1 MSCLHNSRGFRRML
15 SDFHFCNS
23 SQAIPNEG
31 KFWIWVT
38 KLTDWLKH
46 TCPFF
51 NQLEANKSDFQSP
64 HASFRIH
71 GRFLYLWKSR
81 LVGLAL
87 VSVQVH
93 NPLISVVTNFSG
105 PHFGIVESIAYGKA
119 PRPVTWSSALWRH
132 RLLFAAPVVLFQAR
146 TSGFCWTLL
155 HLREA
160 LS

>member
-1 MSCLHNSRGFRRML
+1 MSCLHNSTGFRRML

-71 GRFLYLWKSR
+71 RRFLYLWKSR

-119 PRPVTWSSALWRH
+119 QDLSRGQ
-132 RLLFAAPVVLFQAR
+132 VLFDVIVFFLPR
-146 TSGFCWTLL
+146 
-155 HLREA
+155 
-160 LS
+160 LSFSFKLAPAVFVGLCSI